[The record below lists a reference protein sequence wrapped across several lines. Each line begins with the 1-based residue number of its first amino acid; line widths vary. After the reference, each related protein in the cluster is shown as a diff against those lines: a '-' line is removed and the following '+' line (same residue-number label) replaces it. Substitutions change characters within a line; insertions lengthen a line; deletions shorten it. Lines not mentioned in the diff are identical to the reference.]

1 MNKNFSKTL
10 TEFKLIS
17 LLYKSRIAVSVYAL
31 HIKPV
36 CFTSNLFFI
45 EFVREI
51 KREILVVG
59 RYIQYV
65 GVLATSIKLEIAF
78 IGNCDGGVLFQWS
91 V

>member
-1 MNKNFSKTL
+1 
-10 TEFKLIS
+10 

-36 CFTSNLFFI
+36 SSTSNLYFI

-59 RYIQYV
+59 RYIYYV

-78 IGNCDGGVLFQWS
+78 IGNCDGVVLFQWS